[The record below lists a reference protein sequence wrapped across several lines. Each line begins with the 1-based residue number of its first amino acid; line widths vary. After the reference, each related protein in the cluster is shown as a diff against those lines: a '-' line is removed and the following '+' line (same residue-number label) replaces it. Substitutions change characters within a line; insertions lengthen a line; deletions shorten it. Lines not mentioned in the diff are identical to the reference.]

1 MENPVEALDAKLKK
15 VEDEEVHNI
24 PTTHDNNL
32 TTLMHQMA
40 LLLNGHQQCLPQYAP
55 THRMPNLELP
65 MFDGTDT
72 LMWILKMERY
82 FEVHHIDDIA
92 RMMDTI
98 LLCMSG
104 QALAWFRCF
113 QNWGKPPESWDE
125 FRDSLYMRFGD
136 ARNVCSKFLGLE
148 QEGSVEEYC
157 SKFETL
163 GALLPELQH
172 VVLEAKFMNGL
183 KTEIRE
189 DVRMLHPKDILDI
202 MHRARLGEKK
212 NNVALNSTK
221 RKGTVKE
228 RSVIVKVVSWT
239 DYNLISKNL
248 ATDLKLKL
256 DMYGDYSVVLGSG
269 KKVKGDGICR
279 GVLLQIGNDTYVEDF
294 FPLQMGEDDEVILG
308 NLWLVALGKM
318 EVDWKNLPM
327 KLKVGKETVTLRKDP
342 FL

>member
-1 MENPVEALDAKLKK
+1 MENPVEALEAKLKK

-24 PTTHDNNL
+24 PITDNNH
-32 TTLMHQMA
+32 TTLLHQMA
-40 LLLNGHQQCLPQYAP
+40 LLLNAHQQRLLQYAP

-92 RMMDTI
+92 QMMETI

-113 QNWGKPPESWDE
+113 QNWGNPPESWGE
-125 FRDSLYMRFGD
+125 FRGSLYKRFGD
-136 ARNVCSKFLGLE
+136 GHRVLSRFIGLQ
-148 QEGSVEEYC
+148 QEGSVGEYC
-157 SKFETL
+157 SKFESL
-163 GALLPELQH
+163 GALLPELSH
-172 VVLEAKFMNGL
+172 CVVEAKFMNGL
-183 KTEIRE
+183 KTEIRGE
-189 DVRMLHPKDILDI
+189 VRMLDTEGILDI
-202 MHRARLGEKK
+202 MHRARLAEIK
-212 NNVALNSTK
+212 NNVAFNSTK

-228 RSVIVKVVSWT
+228 RSVVVKVVSWT

-269 KKVKGDGICR
+269 KTVKGDGICR
-279 GVLLQIGNDTYVEDF
+279 GVLLQIGNETYAEDF

-308 NLWLVALGKM
+308 NLWLVDLGKM
-318 EVDWKNLPM
+318 EVDWKNLTM
-327 KLKVGKETVTLRKDP
+327 KLEVGKEIVTLRKDP
-342 FL
+342 SL